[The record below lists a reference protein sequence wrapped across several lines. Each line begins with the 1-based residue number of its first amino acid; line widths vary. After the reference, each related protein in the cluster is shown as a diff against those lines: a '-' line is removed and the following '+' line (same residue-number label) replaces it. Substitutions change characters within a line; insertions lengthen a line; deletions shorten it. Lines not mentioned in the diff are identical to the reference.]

1 MPRNRQSRSEP
12 AAGPTSPISGRSIDP
27 ADFQA
32 VPRPLAAM
40 AKDYP
45 DGWVNDWHRHA
56 RAQLVYASSGVMTI
70 TTPDGSWVV
79 PSNRALWIPAGVDH
93 HIVMSGPVTM
103 RTLYIAAEAARGLPP
118 ACRVVAVSGLLRELI
133 LRAVEL
139 PLLYDEAGAAGRI
152 AALIFDELRLLPT
165 VPLHLPSPRDAR
177 LTRLCQALRDHPA
190 DARTLEGWGKLVGA
204 SARTLARAFLKET
217 GMSFAAWRAQV
228 RLLAGLARLAGGDK
242 VTSVAL
248 DLGYDSPS
256 AFIAMF
262 RRQLGVTPSRYFAV
276 ESAAYSA
283 AAE

>member
-1 MPRNRQSRSEP
+1 
-12 AAGPTSPISGRSIDP
+12 
-27 ADFQA
+27 
-32 VPRPLAAM
+32 M

-45 DGWVNDWHRHA
+45 DGWVNDWHSHE

-79 PSNRALWIPAGVDH
+79 PPNRALWIPAGVDH

-103 RTLYIAAEAARGLPP
+103 RTLYIAADAAAGLPS

-139 PLLYDEAGAAGRI
+139 PLLYDEAGPAGRI
-152 AALIFDELRLLPT
+152 AALLFDELRLLPT
-165 VPLHLPSPRDAR
+165 LPLHLPNPRDAR
-177 LTRLCQALRDHPA
+177 LVRLCRSLRQSPA
-190 DARTLEGWGKLVGA
+190 DARTLDQWGEAVGA
-204 SARTLARAFLKET
+204 SARTLARTFVKET

-228 RLLAGLARLAGGDK
+228 RLLAGLARLAGGEK

-276 ESAAYSA
+276 ESAGYSA
-283 AAE
+283 AAA